1 MACLLSTKLTLNPR
15 QHIEPSGVHTCNR
28 SIRDV
33 DIGGSG
39 VQGHSQ
45 LHSEFK
51 VSLGYM
57 KPCIHSGADSV
68 GCLVGRLRE
77 GKQDDVGMELKTH
90 GEWLES
96 HRHLSQVLPCLD
108 FPPAL

>member
-1 MACLLSTKLTLNPR
+1 MACLLSTKLALNPR
-15 QHIEPSGVHTCNR
+15 HHIEPSEVHTCNP
-28 SIRDV
+28 SIREV
-33 DIGGSG
+33 DTGGSE

-77 GKQDDVGMELKTH
+77 DK
-90 GEWLES
+90 
-96 HRHLSQVLPCLD
+96 
-108 FPPAL
+108 